1 MRKWH
6 FEEELILKHPSDVA
20 NSNFEGLAFLL
31 EESGGICQFFFFF
44 LKAYRKGN
52 KFSTWE
58 LKAAASPGQEGF
70 HICLNLL
77 VDFSDFHL

>member
-31 EESGGICQFFFFF
+31 EESGGICQFFFFERPTEKVTNSA
-44 LKAYRKGN
+44 LGNSRLLPALDRKV
-52 KFSTWE
+52 FIS
-58 LKAAASPGQEGF
+58 A
-70 HICLNLL
+70 
-77 VDFSDFHL
+77 